1 MAVYPTKKYWA
12 NPACATKGVVLVG
25 FSSIAEADIRP
36 GIAALARAWFG
47 QAAIAAAVSAV
58 TRSTTRLFAKHHH
71 RFGHYVPSCYFV
83 LAKTHVV
90 LRIFV

>member
-1 MAVYPTKKYWA
+1 MYPTKKYWA

-47 QAAIAAAVSAV
+47 
-58 TRSTTRLFAKHHH
+58 
-71 RFGHYVPSCYFV
+71 
-83 LAKTHVV
+83 
-90 LRIFV
+90 